1 MIRMASPVEQVTVW
15 WRYAFAATVA
25 RTADAGAAVGV
36 VLLAA
41 GGAGGVRLGGFLAA
55 ALTAPHLLGGRIG
68 RLVDRAR
75 DPRRPLAAGCVG
87 YAAALATATGALRL
101 GLPAVGGGALVVA
114 GACGPLLTGGFSSLT
129 GGLGGCPERAR
140 GIDTLTY
147 GVSGVVGPAA
157 VAGLAALTSP
167 AASLLLLAGATLVA
181 AVGTR
186 WLPPVRVS
194 TAAPIPDSRSGPT
207 RSTAPVSEVA
217 SAAGGRGGPPRSAS
231 RVSAVAS
238 AAGGRGG
245 PTRSASRVSAAA
257 SAAGGRGR
265 PMRSASGRSSR
276 SSVRASGGGRAVL
289 LTVRPLRRVAV
300 TTVVS
305 AAAGGM
311 LAVLAVVL
319 AAAVT
324 GRPADGAWLLGAM
337 GLGNLVGSAALAVRP
352 LTAEPVR
359 ATLVLTAALGVG
371 YLLVALASGYAL
383 LLGAFAVVGVLTA
396 PWITASLATRERH
409 APPGRRAEVFAGMAG
424 WKMAA
429 ASAGTALAGLLAVAP
444 ARTVVA
450 VAAAVVL
457 GSALAMALDRP
468 SAAPD
473 GRPRQ
478 QALWRDAR

>member
-41 GGAGGVRLGGFLAA
+41 GGAGGVRLGGLLAA

-194 TAAPIPDSRSGPT
+194 TAAPVPGGRSGPT
-207 RSTAPVSEVA
+207 RSTAP
-217 SAAGGRGGPPRSAS
+217 
-231 RVSAVAS
+231 VSAVAS

-245 PTRSASRVSAAA
+245 PPRSASRVSAAA

-289 LTVRPLRRVAV
+289 LTVRPLRRVTV

-305 AAAGGM
+305 AAVGGM

-359 ATLVLTAALGVG
+359 ATLFLTAALGVA

-429 ASAGTALAGLLAVAP
+429 ASAGTALAGLLAAAP

-450 VAAAVVL
+450 VAAALVL

-468 SAAPD
+468 AATPD
-473 GRPRQ
+473 VRPRQ

>member
-1 MIRMASPVEQVTVW
+1 MASPVEQVTVW

-41 GGAGGVRLGGFLAA
+41 GGAGGVRLGGLLAA
-55 ALTAPHLLGGRIG
+55 ALTAPHLLGARIG

-101 GLPAVGGGALVVA
+101 GLPVIGGGALVVA

-129 GGLGGCPERAR
+129 GGLGGCPDRAR
-140 GIDTLTY
+140 GIDALTY

-167 AASLLLLAGATLVA
+167 AASLLTLAGATLVA
-181 AVGTR
+181 ALGTR

-194 TAAPIPDSRSGPT
+194 QDAP
-207 RSTAPVSEVA
+207 
-217 SAAGGRGGPPRSAS
+217 
-231 RVSAVAS
+231 
-238 AAGGRGG
+238 
-245 PTRSASRVSAAA
+245 
-257 SAAGGRGR
+257 
-265 PMRSASGRSSR
+265 
-276 SSVRASGGGRAVL
+276 SGGGRAVL
-289 LTVRPLRRVAV
+289 LTVRPLRRVTV

-305 AAAGGM
+305 AAVGGM

-409 APPGRRAEVFAGMAG
+409 APPGSRAEVFAGMAG

-429 ASAGTALAGLLAVAP
+429 ASAGTALAGLLAAAP

-450 VAAAVVL
+450 VAAALVL

-468 SAAPD
+468 SATPD
-473 GRPRQ
+473 IRPRG

>member
-1 MIRMASPVEQVTVW
+1 MASNERMASPVEQVTVW

-41 GGAGGVRLGGFLAA
+41 GGAGGVRLGGLLAA

-87 YAAALATATGALRL
+87 YAAALAAATGALRL

-167 AASLLLLAGATLVA
+167 AASLLTLAGATLVA
-181 AVGTR
+181 ALGTR
-186 WLPPVRVS
+186 RLPPVRVPAAAPVPGAGS
-194 TAAPIPDSRSGPT
+194 GRRGARRAAVGRAAAPSAPIPG
-207 RSTAPVSEVA
+207 
-217 SAAGGRGGPPRSAS
+217 AARE
-231 RVSAVAS
+231 
-238 AAGGRGG
+238 RGG
-245 PTRSASRVSAAA
+245 PTRSASSHSPRT
-257 SAAGGRGR
+257 
-265 PMRSASGRSSR
+265 
-276 SSVRASGGGRAVL
+276 SGGGRAVL
-289 LTVRPLRRVAV
+289 LTVRPLRRVTV

-305 AAAGGM
+305 AAVGGM

-429 ASAGTALAGLLAVAP
+429 ASAGTALAGLLAAAP

-450 VAAAVVL
+450 VAAALVL

-473 GRPRQ
+473 VRPRQ

>member
-75 DPRRPLAAGCVG
+75 DPRRSLAAGCVG

-194 TAAPIPDSRSGPT
+194 TAAPVPGGRSGPT
-207 RSTAPVSEVA
+207 RSTAP
-217 SAAGGRGGPPRSAS
+217 
-231 RVSAVAS
+231 VSAVAS

-245 PTRSASRVSAAA
+245 PPRSASRVSAAA

-289 LTVRPLRRVAV
+289 LTVRPLRRVTV

-305 AAAGGM
+305 AAVGGM

-359 ATLVLTAALGVG
+359 ATLVLTAALGVA

-429 ASAGTALAGLLAVAP
+429 ASAGTALAGLLAAAP

-450 VAAAVVL
+450 VAAALVL

-473 GRPRQ
+473 GRPRR

>member
-1 MIRMASPVEQVTVW
+1 
-15 WRYAFAATVA
+15 
-25 RTADAGAAVGV
+25 
-36 VLLAA
+36 
-41 GGAGGVRLGGFLAA
+41 
-55 ALTAPHLLGGRIG
+55 
-68 RLVDRAR
+68 
-75 DPRRPLAAGCVG
+75 
-87 YAAALATATGALRL
+87 
-101 GLPAVGGGALVVA
+101 
-114 GACGPLLTGGFSSLT
+114 
-129 GGLGGCPERAR
+129 
-140 GIDTLTY
+140 
-147 GVSGVVGPAA
+147 
-157 VAGLAALTSP
+157 
-167 AASLLLLAGATLVA
+167 
-181 AVGTR
+181 
-186 WLPPVRVS
+186 
-194 TAAPIPDSRSGPT
+194 
-207 RSTAPVSEVA
+207 
-217 SAAGGRGGPPRSAS
+217 
-231 RVSAVAS
+231 
-238 AAGGRGG
+238 
-245 PTRSASRVSAAA
+245 
-257 SAAGGRGR
+257 
-265 PMRSASGRSSR
+265 
-276 SSVRASGGGRAVL
+276 VL
-289 LTVRPLRRVAV
+289 LTVRPLRRVTV

-359 ATLVLTAALGVG
+359 ATLVLTAALGVA

-429 ASAGTALAGLLAVAP
+429 ASAGTALAGLLAAAP

-450 VAAAVVL
+450 VAAALVL

-468 SAAPD
+468 AATPD
-473 GRPRQ
+473 VRPRQ

>member
-1 MIRMASPVEQVTVW
+1 MIRMASLVEQVTVW

-87 YAAALATATGALRL
+87 YAAALAAATGALRL

-194 TAAPIPDSRSGPT
+194 DAAPVPGAGSGRHGARRAAAPSAPIPG
-207 RSTAPVSEVA
+207 
-217 SAAGGRGGPPRSAS
+217 AAR
-231 RVSAVAS
+231 
-238 AAGGRGG
+238 GRGG
-245 PTRSASRVSAAA
+245 PTRSAS
-257 SAAGGRGR
+257 
-265 PMRSASGRSSR
+265 SR
-276 SSVRASGGGRAVL
+276 SPRTSVGGRAVL
-289 LTVRPLRRVAV
+289 LTVRPLRRVTV

-305 AAAGGM
+305 AAVGGM

-429 ASAGTALAGLLAVAP
+429 ASAGTALAGLLAAAP

-450 VAAAVVL
+450 VAAALVL